1 MEGAAGRTPLILR
14 ALPGIGVLRRYRRE
28 WWHGDVLAGLTVLA
42 YLVPQVMAY
51 SAVAGLPAVV
61 GLWAAIGPLVVYAV
75 LGSSRQLSV
84 GPESTT
90 ALMTA
95 AGIAAVSSRSPGLAP
110 AVIAAALAVAVAG
123 VALVAWAVRLGFL
136 AALLSR
142 PVLEGY
148 MAGIAVLMII
158 SQLGRA
164 SRLDIPPGRADR
176 ELAYWVDHLGQAH
189 PATLAVSGGVLAG
202 LVVVQRWLPRLPGPL
217 LMMVASAVV
226 VATFGLGRY
235 GVLTVDRVPT
245 GLPRAMVPDVH
256 ALPWVEVITA
266 AAGIVLVGFSD
277 NVLTGRAFAAKRR
290 ETIDANQE
298 LLALAGINLASG
310 ISQGFPVSSS
320 GSRTVLG
327 DAMGSRTQVSSLV
340 TAGGVVAVL
349 LVAAPLL
356 STFPRAALAAVVIY
370 AALRLINPG
379 EWRRIARFRRS
390 ELVLA
395 LATTL
400 AVLSFGV
407 LTGIGIAVVL
417 SVLELLRRLA
427 TPHDGV
433 LGIVP
438 GLAGMHDIDDY
449 EDANQVPGLV
459 VYRYDAPLFFGNAE
473 NFLRRA
479 VGAVEDAPDPPRW
492 LLLNMEANVEVD
504 LTAVDVLD
512 QLRQRLAARG
522 IVLALARVKH
532 DLYRQLD
539 AAGFVD
545 LVGRDRI
552 FATLPTAVAG
562 FHAVEDAAVG
572 TTSRASDA
580 GPGPRPGLSER

>member
-1 MEGAAGRTPLILR
+1 MEARASRTPWALR
-14 ALPGIGVLRRYRRE
+14 LLPGVSVLRHYQRDWLR
-28 WWHGDVLAGLTVLA
+28 GDLLAGLTVLA

-51 SAVAGLPAVV
+51 SAVAGLSSVV
-61 GLWAAIGPLVVYAV
+61 GLWAAIGPLVVYAM

-95 AGIAAVSSRSPGLAP
+95 AGVAAVSAGLPASRRPE
-110 AVIAAALAVAVAG
+110 VAAALAVAVAI
-123 VALVAWAVRLGFL
+123 VALAAWVVRLGFL

-148 MAGIAVLMII
+148 MVGIAVLMIT
-158 SQLGRA
+158 SQLGRV
-164 SRLDIPPGRADR
+164 SRLDIPGGRPDQ
-176 ELAYWVDHLGQAH
+176 EIGYWLGHLSQAH
-189 PATLAVSGGVLAG
+189 VATLSVSAAVLVG
-202 LVVVQRWLPRLPGPL
+202 LFAFQRWLPRAPGPL
-217 LMMVASAVV
+217 IMMIVAAVL
-226 VATFGLGRY
+226 VAALGLGRY

-245 GLPRAMVPDVH
+245 GLPALRVPSL
-256 ALPWVEVITA
+256 AGLPWVDLFSA

-277 NVLTGRAFAAKRR
+277 NVLTSRAFAAKSR
-290 ETIDANQE
+290 ERIDANQE
-298 LLALAGINLASG
+298 LLALAGINLAAG
-310 ISQGFPVSSS
+310 LSQGFPVSSS

-327 DAMGSRTQVSSLV
+327 DAMGSRSQLSSLV
-340 TAGGVVAVL
+340 TASGVVVVL

-356 STFPRAALAAVVIY
+356 STFPRAALGGVVIY

-390 ELVLA
+390 ELLLA
-395 LATTL
+395 LVTAL
-400 AVLSFGV
+400 AVLWLGV
-407 LTGIGIAVVL
+407 LTGIVVAVVL

-427 TPHDGV
+427 TPHDGI

-449 EDANQVPGLV
+449 EDAAQVPGLV

-479 VGAVEDAPDPPRW
+479 VEALELAPVPPRW

-512 QLRQRLAARG
+512 QLRQRVAGRG

-532 DLYRQLD
+532 ELFEQLD

-545 LVGRDRI
+545 RVGRDRI
-552 FATLPTAVAG
+552 FATLPTAVAA
-562 FHAVEDAAVG
+562 FHEAQRDG
-572 TTSRASDA
+572 SDA
-580 GPGPRPGLSER
+580 PARAADGQGSGGEG

>member
-1 MEGAAGRTPLILR
+1 MDVAAARTPPILGL
-14 ALPGIGVLRRYRRE
+14 LPGVEVLRHYRRE
-28 WWHGDVLAGLTVLA
+28 WLRGDLLAGLTVLA

-95 AGIAAVSSRSPGLAP
+95 AGVAAVSSRSPGVSP
-110 AVIAAALAVAVAG
+110 AVIAASLAIAVSG
-123 VALVAWAVRLGFL
+123 VALVAWVVRLGFL
-136 AALLSR
+136 AAMLSH

-148 MAGIAVLMII
+148 MAGIAVLMIT

-164 SRLDIPPGRADR
+164 SRLDVPPGRPDQ
-176 ELAYWVDHLGQAH
+176 EVGYWLGHLGTAH
-189 PATLAVSGGVLAG
+189 AATLALSAAVLVG
-202 LVVVQRWLPRLPGPL
+202 LFAAKRWLPRLPGPL
-217 LMMVASAVV
+217 IMMVVAAVV
-226 VATFGLGRY
+226 VAVFGLGRY
-235 GVLTVDRVPT
+235 GVLTVERVPT
-245 GLPRAMVPDVH
+245 GLPRPRFPDPGGLSW
-256 ALPWVEVITA
+256 AEVLTA
-266 AAGIVLVGFSD
+266 AVGIVLVGFSD

-290 ETIDANQE
+290 EPIDANQE
-298 LLALAGINLASG
+298 LLALAGINLAAG
-310 ISQGFPVSSS
+310 LSQGFPVSSS

-327 DAMGSRTQVSSLV
+327 DAMGSRSQLSSLV
-340 TAGGVVAVL
+340 SAAGVIAVL
-349 LVAAPLL
+349 LIAAPLL
-356 STFPRAALAAVVIY
+356 STFPRAALGTVVIY
-370 AALRLINPG
+370 AAVGLINPS

-395 LATTL
+395 LATTI
-400 AVLSFGV
+400 AVLWFGV
-407 LTGIGIAVVL
+407 LTGIGVAVVL
-417 SVLELLRRLA
+417 SILELLRRLA
-427 TPHDGV
+427 TPHDGI

-438 GLAGMHDIDDY
+438 GVAGMHDIDDY
-449 EDANQVPGLV
+449 DDADQVPGLV

-473 NFLRRA
+473 NFLCRA
-479 VGAVEDAPDPPRW
+479 VESVEDAPTPPRW

-512 QLRQRLAARG
+512 QLRQRVAARG

-539 AAGFVD
+539 AAGFVE
-545 LVGRDRI
+545 LVGRERI
-552 FATLPTAVAG
+552 FATLPTAVAA
-562 FHAVEDAAVG
+562 FQAA
-572 TTSRASDA
+572 RDA
-580 GPGPRPGLSER
+580 GLPEPPPVSGADSEAVDG